1 MELQYNPRY
10 PSIDDLRIKAKKR
23 IPGFVWDYLDG
34 GCNEEVSLKRNTSE
48 IRAIKLMPQY
58 INEYKGANM
67 KMELFGHVY
76 DAPFGMDP
84 IGLQGLIWP
93 KAPEIL
99 AKAAFD
105 FNIPFV
111 LSTVTT
117 ANIETIS
124 EITEGKAWFQLYH
137 PAEEDLRDKILKRIW
152 EAQCKVLVILSDV
165 PVYGY
170 RGKEIKSGLSIPT
183 RMTTRNMMQILSHPC
198 WALNTLRSKK
208 PSFKMMEPYMPKGL
222 NMKELGLFMNKT
234 FDGRLNGERIKQ
246 IRDLWKGKLVIKGIS
261 SEQDME
267 KAIQLGADGVI
278 VSNHGGR
285 QLDAA
290 PSTISSVRTL
300 SARFENDIKIMMD
313 SGVRSGPDIARSIAS
328 GADFIFMGRPFMYGV
343 AALGK
348 KGGVHTISILKRQ
361 FQQVMEQIGCERVE
375 DLPNFLH
382 S

>member
-1 MELQYNPRY
+1 
-10 PSIDDLRIKAKKR
+10 
-23 IPGFVWDYLDG
+23 
-34 GCNEEVSLKRNTSE
+34 
-48 IRAIKLMPQY
+48 
-58 INEYKGANM
+58 
-67 KMELFGHVY
+67 
-76 DAPFGMDP
+76 
-84 IGLQGLIWP
+84 
-93 KAPEIL
+93 
-99 AKAAFD
+99 
-105 FNIPFV
+105 
-111 LSTVTT
+111 
-117 ANIETIS
+117 
-124 EITEGKAWFQLYH
+124 
-137 PAEEDLRDKILKRIW
+137 
-152 EAQCKVLVILSDV
+152 
-165 PVYGY
+165 
-170 RGKEIKSGLSIPT
+170 
-183 RMTTRNMMQILSHPC
+183 
-198 WALNTLRSKK
+198 
-208 PSFKMMEPYMPKGL
+208 MMEPYMPKGL